1 VRLVDS
7 TMETLALAQEAKT
20 EAKTNWSQVYSL
32 LGLNA
37 AIVISW
43 IAYHNFQP
51 KVLELFHF
59 TELSFFLV
67 VAQALILVFIP
78 PVAGIVGD
86 YMIKTN
92 GNRFVVLTV
101 GISVTAMV
109 FMLVAF
115 TVGTATTI
123 NLTAALPVMIVI
135 WLISMNVF
143 HSPANSMLEMFAP
156 ARELPSAMALIVLTT
171 EMLNALEPVVITF
184 VNWIGPIA
192 TFALG
197 GVLLLVTGY
206 FFRSTTRETK
216 LVRDYDAVKVKES
229 KYLNVLMA
237 GLLLGIV
244 TAVIKDYTPLW
255 FAALSSAPVMSQS
268 LVVSFILVV
277 SALGAWPLSKVV
289 EKHGTARSL
298 RYGLIATFLSLGV
311 LYIIPGSYAFLFV
324 CILVGVSYSFA
335 AVAAFPYALQNLCHN
350 HTTLGAGMF
359 FGSIELADGVI
370 NILQTS

>member
-1 VRLVDS
+1 
-7 TMETLALAQEAKT
+7 METTTLASETVPSAT
-20 EAKTNWSQVYSL
+20 ESKTNWNQVYSL

-59 TELSFFLV
+59 QQLSLFLV

-92 GNRFVVLTV
+92 GNRFVVVTV

-115 TVGTATTI
+115 TVGTATTL
-123 NLTAALPVMIVI
+123 NLTAALPVMIVV

-156 ARELPSAMALIVLTT
+156 AKELPSAMALIVLTT
-171 EMLNALEPVVITF
+171 EMLNALEPIIINV
-184 VNWIGPIA
+184 VNWLGPIA

-197 GVLLLVTGY
+197 GVLLMVTGY
-206 FFRSTTRETK
+206 YFRRTTKETK
-216 LVRDYDAVKVKES
+216 LVREHDPVKVQES
-229 KYLNVLMA
+229 KYLNVLAA
-237 GLLLGIV
+237 GLLLGVV
-244 TAVIKDYTPLW
+244 TAFIKNYTPIW
-255 FAALSSAPVMSQS
+255 FAAKSASPAFTPS
-268 LVVSFILVV
+268 LIVSFILVV
-277 SALGAWPLSKVV
+277 SALGAWPLSRFV
-289 EKHGTARSL
+289 EFYGIGKSL
-298 RYGLIATFLSLGV
+298 RYGLVATMACL
-311 LYIIPGSYAFLFV
+311 AFLY
-324 CILVGVSYSFA
+324 LVPGTPAFLVLCVVAGISYSLA
-335 AVAAFPYALQNLCHN
+335 SVAAFPYALQNLCPT
-350 HTTLGAGMF
+350 HTTLGAGVF
-359 FGSIELADGVI
+359 FGSIELTDGVM
-370 NILQTS
+370 NILQSV